1 MSKAYTKTIITI
13 NLDRGELIFGCTEVG
28 EDVATESF
36 LKDLFKPTTYLKLN
50 KSYDI
55 FNTISQAV
63 IKASNGK
70 KAYLPIKKVDEIYLV
85 NRLLLQTPFVILRLR
100 IKKSK
105 VFYKPKHLEGIL
117 RDFELKH
124 VMSNDENSM
133 FKSLLNPRP
142 HIRKHIYG
150 TRLDHPILG
159 VGDKEIPIKALTPV
173 DMERIMKEAG
183 SIRKVSCGDKPTT
196 EETTKQEDTLSPF
209 YSFISPARRVMF
221 QNAMNEIDSMLSMA
235 LDASKTKLSDVERM
249 ADIVYPCITKA
260 VKEFRKN
267 KQENDYYVVFC
278 TGADTVESFSVNDN
292 ELERKLS
299 VLKETQ
305 QHKFLDLSILSRI
318 PVVKE
323 ECKELTTELLNF
335 VLDKLPSDI
344 VNKVV
349 RIVFNISFLDK
360 YRDEYIKTNNKQLF
374 FGIDHV
380 FRKPGFDTES
390 YINFKQCDLSNFM
403 LETNSGILKLK
414 VKGEI

>member
-1 MSKAYTKTIITI
+1 MSKTYTKIIITI
-13 NLDRGELIFGCTEVG
+13 NLGKDGLVFGRHEVPN
-28 EDVATESF
+28 DVDSEAF
-36 LKDLFKPTTYLKLN
+36 LRDTYMGTVYLKLN
-50 KSYDI
+50 KSFDI
-55 FNTISQAV
+55 FNNITQAV
-63 IKASNGK
+63 IKATNGK
-70 KAYLPIKKVDEIYLV
+70 KAFLPINQVDEIYVV
-85 NRLLLQTPFVILRLR
+85 NRLLLQTVSGIGKLR
-100 IKKSK
+100 IKESR
-105 VFYKPKHLEGIL
+105 VFYKPKHLKCIL
-117 RDFELKH
+117 KDFKLDH
-124 VMSNDENSM
+124 VMSNDENKILQAM
-133 FKSLLNPRP
+133 RCPKPL
-142 HIRKHIYG
+142 IRKHIYG
-150 TRLDHPILG
+150 MPVTRQAI
-159 VGDKEIPIKALTPV
+159 VGDKEIPIELLTPD

-183 SIRKVSCGDKPTT
+183 LIRKVSCGDKSTT

-305 QHKFLDLSILSRI
+305 QHKFLDLSNLSRI
-318 PVVKE
+318 PIVKE
-323 ECKELTTELLNF
+323 QCKELTTELLNF